1 MPTTEEL
8 QDAKQR
14 KADLA
19 RYGIAWEPTYT
30 PAPTAQW
37 YRADGTALPNLLP
50 ADPYHIRR
58 YEARGWTMFPSPS
71 QAPVPDLNE
80 KAAADVE
87 EAVRKHVH
95 AYNQQMGSPCKVS
108 GCDAVR
114 TTLFVKRGKKKP

>member
-1 MPTTEEL
+1 
-8 QDAKQR
+8 
-14 KADLA
+14 
-19 RYGIAWEPTYT
+19 
-30 PAPTAQW
+30 
-37 YRADGTALPNLLP
+37 
-50 ADPYHIRR
+50 
-58 YEARGWTMFPSPS
+58 MFPPPR